1 MEVNKILSI
10 IIPTYNR
17 ANFLNYCL
25 EVHIPLA
32 KEYNIQIFVCDNAST
47 DTTQEVI
54 TKWMKEYP
62 LLKYHRN
69 ECNVGPDKNFEI
81 GLRLPD
87 TEYIW
92 LLGDTYTIPNGGIVY
107 LLEFISNSEYHHD
120 AFVFNLSNKLTCKQK
135 SYNDENALLY
145 DLGALMTCLSCLVYS
160 KQLIQNA
167 NFSKYY
173 DTYFMQEGI
182 IFEDIAKRNFLIHW
196 IQKYSIEALNH
207 PSLKKTNWSDTSKA
221 LEIGCDKWTNFI
233 FSLPPSYTIEAKMKC
248 IMDFGKV
255 SGLFSFKNLL
265 ILRMKNILN
274 ITTFS
279 RYQYLFTL
287 TIDYP
292 KFYILFLTI
301 IPKYAIKLVYLLFKK
316 YKVDYRRKR
325 KS

>member
-1 MEVNKILSI
+1 MEANQILSI
-10 IIPTYNR
+10 VIPTYNR
-17 ANFLNYCL
+17 ADFLDYCL

-32 KEYNIQIFVCDNAST
+32 REHNIQIFVSDNAST
-47 DTTQEVI
+47 DTTQEVMQ
-54 TKWMKEYP
+54 KWMKEYS

-69 ECNVGPDKNFEI
+69 ECNIGPDKNFEI
-81 GLRLPD
+81 GLGLPD

-92 LLGDTYTIPNGGIVY
+92 LLGDTYKIPSRGIQY
-107 LLEFISNSEYHHD
+107 LLELISHRDCQYD
-120 AFVFNLSNKLTCKQK
+120 AFIFNLENKLTCKQK
-135 SYNDENALLY
+135 NYNIHNALLF

-160 KQLIQNA
+160 RKLIQNA

-182 IFEDIAKRNFLIHW
+182 IFEDIAKRDFLIHW
-196 IQKYSIEALNH
+196 TQEYSIEGLNH
-207 PSLKKTNWSDTSKA
+207 PYLRKNNWSNTSKA
-221 LEIGCDKWTNFI
+221 LEIGCEKWTNFI
-233 FSLPPSYTIEAKMKC
+233 FSLPSIYTMESKKKC

-301 IPKYAIKLVYLLFKK
+301 IPKRAIKLLYILFKK
-316 YKVDYRRKR
+316 YKVDYCQKR
-325 KS
+325 NN